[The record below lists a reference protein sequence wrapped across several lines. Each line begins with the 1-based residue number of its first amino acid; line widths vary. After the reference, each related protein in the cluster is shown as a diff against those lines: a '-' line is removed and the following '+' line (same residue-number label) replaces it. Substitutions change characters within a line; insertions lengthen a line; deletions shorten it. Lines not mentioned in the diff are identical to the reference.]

1 MWDIISQHL
10 RMENV
15 HKRESSCYHLLIDIV
30 FSVYT
35 WVCLWALYSL
45 LLISTTLM
53 ELILYPMRKN
63 KVNLKNYFDI
73 NAEQT
78 TNFNK
83 VAYHLAVLVFV
94 EAEK

>member
-1 MWDIISQHL
+1 
-10 RMENV
+10 MENV
-15 HKRESSCYHLLIDIV
+15 HKRESGCYHLLIDIV

-35 WVCLWALYSL
+35 WVCLWALYFFILFYSF
-45 LLISTTLM
+45 ISTTLM
-53 ELILYPMRKN
+53 GLILYSMRKT
-63 KVNLKNYFDI
+63 KVNLKNYCDI

-83 VAYHLAVLVFV
+83 VAYHLAVLVSV

>member
-1 MWDIISQHL
+1 
-10 RMENV
+10 
-15 HKRESSCYHLLIDIV
+15 
-30 FSVYT
+30 
-35 WVCLWALYSL
+35 
-45 LLISTTLM
+45 M

-94 EAEK
+94 EAEKWAHVEATSHFFLCSNT